1 MKYRTM
7 DGLRPPGFEPGSKAN
22 SNPFRKPF
30 PKRFLG
36 SFYATATLQSH
47 NLFMVNFSYSI
58 TVPSK
63 TEHIRAAARRNRL
76 SRPAHLATLP
86 PPQWKI
92 IWLTLFA
99 LHRRHYSKPIKY
111 LG

>member
-36 SFYATATLQSH
+36 SFYDTATLQTH

-63 TEHIRAAARRNRL
+63 TEHIRAAASRNWPRGGRDSNSRSLSGTGFQCRL
-76 SRPAHLATLP
+76 H
-86 PPQWKI
+86 
-92 IWLTLFA
+92 
-99 LHRRHYSKPIKY
+99 H
-111 LG
+111 